1 MDQKTI
7 EFTYDRSTRRPKRLE
22 NHAFVLYS
30 PQRIRIQPGEIEKID
45 MKLKIILLK
54 SVVGSCRLLKTFEEN
69 GIKLLNSSY
78 ISQRSN
84 NDLLILY
91 ILALEVLN
99 KNMNN
104 IFQLKK
110 KQELGFFILDGWEEI
125 RHHIRKNIKKYY

>member
-1 MDQKTI
+1 
-7 EFTYDRSTRRPKRLE
+7 
-22 NHAFVLYS
+22 
-30 PQRIRIQPGEIEKID
+30 
-45 MKLKIILLK
+45 MKLKIILPK

-84 NDLLILY
+84 NDLPILY

-99 KNMNN
+99 KNMN

-110 KQELGFFILDGWEEI
+110 KQEIVFFILDGWEEI
-125 RHHIRKNIKKYY
+125 

>member
-1 MDQKTI
+1 
-7 EFTYDRSTRRPKRLE
+7 
-22 NHAFVLYS
+22 
-30 PQRIRIQPGEIEKID
+30 
-45 MKLKIILLK
+45 MKLKIILPK

-78 ISQRSN
+78 MSQRSN

>member
-1 MDQKTI
+1 
-7 EFTYDRSTRRPKRLE
+7 
-22 NHAFVLYS
+22 
-30 PQRIRIQPGEIEKID
+30 
-45 MKLKIILLK
+45 MKLKIILPK

-84 NDLLILY
+84 NDLLILH

-110 KQELGFFILDGWEEI
+110 KQEIGFFILDGWEEI
-125 RHHIRKNIKKYY
+125 RRQYKKEH

>member
-1 MDQKTI
+1 
-7 EFTYDRSTRRPKRLE
+7 
-22 NHAFVLYS
+22 
-30 PQRIRIQPGEIEKID
+30 
-45 MKLKIILLK
+45 MKLKIILPK

-84 NDLLILY
+84 NDLPILY

-99 KNMNN
+99 RNN

-110 KQELGFFILDGWEEI
+110 KQEIVFFILDGWEEI
-125 RHHIRKNIKKYY
+125 RCQYKKEH

>member
-1 MDQKTI
+1 
-7 EFTYDRSTRRPKRLE
+7 
-22 NHAFVLYS
+22 
-30 PQRIRIQPGEIEKID
+30 
-45 MKLKIILLK
+45 MKLKIILPK

-110 KQELGFFILDGWEEI
+110 KQEIGFFILDG
-125 RHHIRKNIKKYY
+125 